1 MNNPSLSDK
10 DYVSVL
16 PRIIDPKMQF
26 TKESIENTFESKNVD
41 IVCKNDNKLKNKEG
55 SNNIQLTNKI
65 EEVPVATASFFSEYK
80 YVILI
85 IVIVIIT
92 IAIIYF
98 IYKYYSNKKEKEKE
112 LNKAIENTEVCKNE
126 EEIKQNKEKTENI
139 KAYISNYIINED
151 EDEDED
157 EEVHAVQ
164 EDEEVHSVQEVHAV
178 QQVHAVQED
187 EEVHAVQQVHEVNK
201 IKEVQ
206 EVNKIKEVQEVREYN
221 NNIINKPI
229 IINTQNIDIPHVDNI
244 IDSLLL
250 HKEYTKEENYDSL
263 LNDIDSDTQSN
274 ISYDNTDNNKD
285 NINTYENV
293 FNSDVIKYESE
304 NENESKSENIIEVR
318 NKNEVIDM
326 DDIKYFQK
334 FSKLT

>member
-41 IVCKNDNKLKNKEG
+41 IICKNDDKLKNKEG

-151 EDEDED
+151 EDE
-157 EEVHAVQ
+157 EVHAVQ
-164 EDEEVHSVQEVHAV
+164 EDEEVHAV

-187 EEVHAVQQVHEVNK
+187 EEVHAVQEVQEVHAVQQVHEV
-201 IKEVQ
+201 Q
-206 EVNKIKEVQEVREYN
+206 EVKVQEVREYN

-285 NINTYENV
+285 NINTYDNV

-304 NENESKSENIIEVR
+304 NENESESENIIEVR

>member
-151 EDEDED
+151 EDEDE
-157 EEVHAVQ
+157 EVHAVQ
-164 EDEEVHSVQEVHAV
+164 EVQEVHAV
-178 QQVHAVQED
+178 QQVH
-187 EEVHAVQQVHEVNK
+187 
-201 IKEVQ
+201 EVQ
-206 EVNKIKEVQEVREYN
+206 EVKVQEVREYN

-285 NINTYENV
+285 NINTYDNV

-318 NKNEVIDM
+318 NKNEVIAM

>member
-41 IVCKNDNKLKNKEG
+41 IVCKNDDKLKNKEG

-151 EDEDED
+151 EDE
-157 EEVHAVQ
+157 EVHAVQ
-164 EDEEVHSVQEVHAV
+164 EDEEVHAV

-187 EEVHAVQQVHEVNK
+187 EEVHAVQEVQEVHAVQQVHEV
-201 IKEVQ
+201 Q
-206 EVNKIKEVQEVREYN
+206 EVKVQEVREYN

-285 NINTYENV
+285 NNKDNINTYDNV

-304 NENESKSENIIEVR
+304 NENESESENIIEVR

>member
-164 EDEEVHSVQEVHAV
+164 EDEEVHAV
-178 QQVHAVQED
+178 QQVYAVQED
-187 EEVHAVQQVHEVNK
+187 EEVHAVQEVQEVHAVQQVHEV
-201 IKEVQ
+201 Q
-206 EVNKIKEVQEVREYN
+206 EVKVQEVREYNN

-285 NINTYENV
+285 NINTYDNV